1 MGCSDNSRFERV
13 PAATNLGDEGMSK
26 YRQEGGPEILSGDK
40 SLTVIVQ
47 VFFHNEPLVKEV
59 ESDH

>member
-1 MGCSDNSRFERV
+1 VAIPVFSSV
-13 PAATNLGDEGMSK
+13 SAATNLGDEGMSK
-26 YRQEGGPEILSGDK
+26 YRQEGGPEILSGDE

-47 VFFHNEPLVKEV
+47 VIFHDEPLVKEV